1 MSAVPQSGGVPF
13 GERGLTETVR
23 EATANAGRRVKTA
36 AFDFTRAGSGEKVVA
51 VLLGIYLAYAVAR
64 LPEVF
69 PVLVVPRLP
78 MVLLATFMLLLAT
91 MFSPQVW
98 EGVWKASIPLKCVAI
113 LLGLAII
120 TAPIGIWMGGSIAFI
135 RNRYIIAVVIFVAC
149 LVFLRDRNSL
159 RLAASVFVL
168 AVASIAI
175 YTLATYDPNPQL
187 FNQYGVPLDP
197 SEVSIDR
204 LRPRVSLS
212 LDSNDWGAIVATT
225 VPLALWLSFGSFLRR
240 LFWTA
245 IAIVIFAGVVPT
257 ASRGSLLG
265 LVAAGLVLVG
275 VGATGWRRWMLTL
288 IMIGAGFVFAAI
300 ATDGQLQRFFDFSG
314 DDYNLQGEGRWY
326 FWRQGIVWTIKRPT
340 GYGIANY
347 GTYFDWLNGYSR
359 AAHSMWVQYGVELGV
374 AGLCTIVYLCWYL
387 VNRNRK
393 LRRLALQHRKTTGD
407 VFDGEAVLNGHM
419 LAMLAGVLVTG
430 SFLSNAYYPLTYM
443 ALGIAAAALLGSPFR
458 DQLET
463 SLRGGAAPPVVSA
476 GPQPER
482 TRGVTR
488 LPRRPK

>member
-1 MSAVPQSGGVPF
+1 MSQSGGVPF
-13 GERGLTETVR
+13 GEPSVADTVR
-23 EATANAGRRVKTA
+23 DATAHAGRRPTA
-36 AFDFTRAGSGEKVVA
+36 ALFELTKAKSGEKVVA
-51 VLLGIYLAYAVAR
+51 GLLGIYLAYAVAR

-69 PVLVVPRLP
+69 PVLVVPKLP
-78 MVLLATFMLLLAT
+78 MVLLALFMLLLAT
-91 MFSPQVW
+91 MFTPQVW
-98 EGVWKASIPLKCVAI
+98 EQVWKASMPLKCVAV
-113 LLGLAII
+113 LFGLSIF
-120 TAPIGIWMGGSIAFI
+120 TAPIGIWMGGSLAFVQ
-135 RNRYIIAVVIFVAC
+135 NRYIIAVVIFLAC
-149 LVFLRDRNSL
+149 LIFLRDRSSMRIAVSL
-159 RLAASVFVL
+159 FVL
-168 AVASIAI
+168 AVLSIAI
-175 YTLATYDPNPQL
+175 YTLATYDPNPTL
-187 FNQYGVPLDP
+187 FDQYGNVVDP

-212 LDSNDWGAIVATT
+212 LDSNDWGAVVATT
-225 VPLALWLSFGSFLRR
+225 VPLALWLSFGGFWRR
-240 LFWTA
+240 IFWTA
-245 IAIVIFAGVVPT
+245 VAITIFAGVVPT

-288 IMIGAGFVFAAI
+288 VMVGAGFVFAAI

-340 GYGIANY
+340 GYGIANF

-374 AGLCTIVYLCWYL
+374 AGLATIVYLCWYL
-387 VNRNRK
+387 TNRNRR
-393 LRRLALQHRKTTGD
+393 LRKLALASRKAPGD
-407 VFDGEAVLNGHM
+407 IADRDAVLHGHM

-443 ALGIAAAALLGSPFR
+443 ALGMAAAALLGSPLMSR
-458 DQLET
+458 LESPEADQPPPPSAAET
-463 SLRGGAAPPVVSA
+463 ARGT
-476 GPQPER
+476 

-488 LPRRPK
+488 IRRRQK